1 VPKDTGEK
9 IAAGGK
15 KGTAGPTPRLS
26 HWLEY
31 AVFKAVFGT
40 FAALPYG
47 LALRFGARLGEVFYL
62 LDRRRRRIALINLKL
77 AFPEKSV
84 DEHLRILRV
93 SCRNLGRTAAEFCQ
107 LNHLNAARVAELVEI
122 PDRDAWELVQRHA
135 RETGGIAVTAH
146 LGNWE
151 LLAYTQ
157 GLLGDPI
164 SVVHRRI
171 KNPLV
176 DAAVAR
182 VRGGAGTPSIAK
194 KSAARAALEI
204 LKRKGML
211 ASPVDQNQTARYGV
225 FVDFFGR
232 PASTIS
238 GVARLAMRTGAVMF
252 PAFLVRQGETE
263 RHQLLIL
270 PEIQVAHSGNRE
282 SDVRETT
289 QRCAR
294 VVEEMIRN
302 YPEQWIWFHKRWRT
316 RPPGMAR
323 LY

>member
-1 VPKDTGEK
+1 VQEDVRQTNAD
-9 IAAGGK
+9 AAPH
-15 KGTAGPTPRLS
+15 TAGAAAPRLV

-31 AVFKAVFGT
+31 AVFKGAFAV
-40 FAALPYG
+40 FAALPYR
-47 LALRFGARLGEVFYL
+47 LSLRLGAGLGELFYFF
-62 LDRRRRRIALINLKL
+62 DRRRRRIALINLQV
-77 AFPEKSV
+77 AFPENSV
-84 DEHLRILRV
+84 EQHLHILRV
-93 SCRNLGRTAAEFCQ
+93 SCRNLGRAGAEFCQ
-107 LNHLNAARVAELVEI
+107 LNRLTAARAAELVEI
-122 PDRDAWELVQRHA
+122 PDRDAWERAQRRA
-135 RETGGIAVTAH
+135 REVGGIAVTAH

-157 GLLGDPI
+157 GLLGDRI

-176 DAAVAR
+176 DKAIAR

-194 KSAARAALEI
+194 KAAARAALTV
-204 LKRKGML
+204 LKSKGML

-252 PAFLVRQGETE
+252 PVFLVRQGESE
-263 RHQLLIL
+263 RHRLLVL
-270 PEIQVAHSGNRE
+270 PEIEVSNTGDRDT
-282 SDVRETT
+282 DVRETT
-289 QRCAR
+289 QRCVRA
-294 VVEEMIRN
+294 VEEMIRR

-316 RPPGMAR
+316 RPPGMER